1 MKNEPKKKKVKGVS
15 NQEKG
20 KNVKRLKIC
29 FNDPNSDTQL
39 KPQNGFKSNLET
51 IYFQFY
57 CLWGESRT
65 KSRTNA

>member
-1 MKNEPKKKKVKGVS
+1 MKRITQDFKFV
-15 NQEKG
+15 
-20 KNVKRLKIC
+20 

-57 CLWGESRT
+57 CLWV
-65 KSRTNA
+65 KVVLKK